1 MPKGYWIVRVDI
13 TDQEKYKAYIAANAK
28 PLAKYG
34 ARFLVRAGRLE
45 SPRERAA
52 RAMR

>member
-13 TDQEKYKAYIAANAK
+13 ADPEQYKAYVAANGP
-28 PLAKYG
+28 PLKNMAPDSWSG
-34 ARFLVRAGRLE
+34 PAATRL
-45 SPRERAA
+45 RKGRAA